1 MDMRLSIA
9 IHVSN
14 IEHGPEILKTLR
26 AVGISDIEQ
35 VNTNIYITCTAS
47 KFRNFVKT
55 YHKDHGRSD
64 FTCTVA
70 YDIGEECTIRFEE

>member
-1 MDMRLSIA
+1 MDGHLGII

-35 VNTNIYITCTAS
+35 AYTDIYITCTRS
-47 KFRNFVKT
+47 EFTSFVKT
-55 YHKDHGRSD
+55 YHKNHSRSD
-64 FTCTVA
+64 FTCTVS
-70 YDIGEECTIRFEE
+70 YDVGEECSVRFEE